1 MDRPQ
6 SSGLLKARLTGSR
19 AGGLTVLEGRIGV
32 NAYRAVLAIPGA
44 RSFVTA
50 AFVGRLPM
58 SMLGLGIIVLVQS
71 RSGSYGLAGA
81 VTAALAVSFAAAAPV
96 AGRLADRA
104 GQGRVLRASLAVH
117 LAGLA
122 GLVAAALAGAPRW
135 ALFAAAVPAGA
146 AFPQLPAMV
155 RARWAALLG
164 DDPALQTAYALESVL
179 DEVVYIVGPV
189 IVVALATQVFP
200 AAGLGGAAVF
210 AAAGTLWFAALR
222 GTEPVPSR
230 PARRRG
236 AQAMATPGLRVLAAV
251 FVLTGTIFGTLE
263 VVMVAFATGHRA
275 RALAGPLLAAFA
287 GGSLLAGLWYGAR
300 DWHAPA
306 QRRFLAALAALA
318 AGTLLFAAATSIPQM
333 AAAALAA
340 GFTVSPAL
348 IAGFTLTERLLPGPV
363 LTEGFAWLNAATGI
377 GLAAGYS
384 TGGLAV
390 DAAGTRVAFLAAAAA
405 ALLATGTAALGQRWL
420 HPSVTLAG
428 EVAPS

>member
-1 MDRPQ
+1 
-6 SSGLLKARLTGSR
+6 
-19 AGGLTVLEGRIGV
+19 VLEGRIGV

-58 SMLGLGIIVLVQS
+58 AMLGLGIIVLVQS

-81 VTAALAVSFAAAAPV
+81 VTAALAVSFAVAAPV
-96 AGRLADRA
+96 AGRLADRL
-104 GQGRVLRASLAVH
+104 GQAPVLLACLAAH

-122 GLVAAALAGAPRW
+122 GLVTAALAGAPRW
-135 ALFAAAVPAGA
+135 ALFVAAVPAGA
-146 AFPQLPAMV
+146 ALPQLPAMV
-155 RARWAALLG
+155 RTRWAALLG

-179 DEVVYIVGPV
+179 DEVVFIVGPV
-189 IVVALATQVFP
+189 IVVALATLVFP
-200 AAGLGGAAVF
+200 AAGLAGAAVL
-210 AAAGTLWFAALR
+210 ATAGTVWFAALR
-222 GTEPVPSR
+222 ETQPVPSR
-230 PARRRG
+230 LARRRG
-236 AQAMATPGLRVLAAV
+236 PHAIASPGLRVLAAV
-251 FVLTGTIFGTLE
+251 FTLTGTIFGTLE
-263 VVMVAFATGHRA
+263 VVMVAFATGRGA

-318 AGTLLFAAATSIPQM
+318 AGTFLFAAAATIPQM
-333 AAAALAA
+333 AAAALVA

-348 IAGFTLTERLLPGPV
+348 IAGFTLTERLLPGSV

-384 TGGLAV
+384 IGGRAV
-390 DAAGTRVAFLAAAAA
+390 DAAGPRVAFLAAAAA
-405 ALLATGTAALGQRWL
+405 ALLATVTATLGQRWL
-420 HPSVTLAG
+420 HPAVTPTG
-428 EVAPS
+428 EAAPS